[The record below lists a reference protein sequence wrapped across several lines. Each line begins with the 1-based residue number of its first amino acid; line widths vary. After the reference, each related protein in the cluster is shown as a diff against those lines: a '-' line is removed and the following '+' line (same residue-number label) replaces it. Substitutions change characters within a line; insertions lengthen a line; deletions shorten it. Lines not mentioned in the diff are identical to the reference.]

1 MELEDMRV
9 GIGGN
14 GETKWILNR
23 SKRLFCR
30 VSHIRSL
37 IGFRLN
43 FLLNYSSSHGAPR
56 CVALRT
62 HERLNFVRT
71 IFDSKSNIGLLA
83 RVVSI
88 SISIS
93 SIVIEKERKKSEMRR
108 DKIRVKNP
116 ILFAKGNKRSGGRG
130 EKKRV
135 RGWSVK
141 FCGSEF
147 LLDSR
152 SKMSDEAK

>member
-71 IFDSKSNIGLLA
+71 IFDSNIGLLA
-83 RVVSI
+83 RVSI
-88 SISIS
+88 SA

>member
-71 IFDSKSNIGLLA
+71 IFDSNIGLLA
-83 RVVSI
+83 RVSI
-88 SISIS
+88 SA
-93 SIVIEKERKKSEMRR
+93 SIVIEKERKKSETRR
-108 DKIRVKNP
+108 DKIRVKNL

>member
-71 IFDSKSNIGLLA
+71 IFDSNIGLLA
-83 RVVSI
+83 RVSI
-88 SISIS
+88 SAS
-93 SIVIEKERKKSEMRR
+93 IEKERKKSEMRR